1 MSLDFADPI
10 RFLGLIVGLAYIPH
24 SLAKFTARE
33 AVFGFF
39 QAAGFRPVA
48 LFAYFSLVVEVAI
61 TVCMVFGIFM
71 TFAGA
76 ISAIFMLTAAAAVLK
91 VSRGKWSWN
100 LGGCEYHVFWALC
113 SLIVAF
119 YAKT

>member
-1 MSLDFADPI
+1 MNLDLADPI
-10 RFLGLIVGLAYIPH
+10 RQLGLICGLAYVPH
-24 SLAKFTARE
+24 SLAKFTARDS
-33 AVFGFF
+33 VFGFF

-48 LFAYFSLVVEVAI
+48 LFVYFSLVVEVTV
-61 TVCMVFGIFM
+61 TVCMTFGFFM
-71 TFAGA
+71 TFAGW

-113 SLIVAF
+113 SLIIAF
-119 YAKT
+119 HATT

>member
-1 MSLDFADPI
+1 MNLDLTDPI
-10 RFLGLIVGLAYIPH
+10 RLLGLIVGLAYIPH
-24 SLAKFTARE
+24 SLAKFTARD

-48 LFAYFSLVVEVAI
+48 LFVYVSLVVEVAI
-61 TVCMVFGIFM
+61 TVCLTFGTFM
-71 TFAGA
+71 SYAGA
-76 ISAIFMLTAAAAVLK
+76 LSAIFMFSAAASVLK

-113 SLIVAF
+113 SLIIAF
-119 YAKT
+119 HAIN